1 MRKAF
6 KIGLWTLTLLVYFTG
21 MGGLLYITQ
30 KNDCQLACNNI
41 SVKIKFIFVF
51 LVVN

>member
-6 KIGLWTLTLLVYFTG
+6 KLGLWTLTLLVYFTG

-30 KNDCQLACNNI
+30 KNDCQ
-41 SVKIKFIFVF
+41 
-51 LVVN
+51 